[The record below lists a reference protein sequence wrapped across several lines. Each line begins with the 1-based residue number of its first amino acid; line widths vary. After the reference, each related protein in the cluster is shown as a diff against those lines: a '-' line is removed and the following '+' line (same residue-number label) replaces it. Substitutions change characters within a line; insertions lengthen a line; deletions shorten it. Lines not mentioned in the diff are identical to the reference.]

1 MVVFTSFQAFGIKEK
16 GRNKVVRKLLQ
27 IILLSFIPL
36 SGCSSPESER
46 ELEYDPVELI
56 QYEDCLD
63 TYVPSYCEY
72 LKPVKK

>member
-1 MVVFTSFQAFGIKEK
+1 MKK
-16 GRNKVVRKLLQ
+16 H
-27 IILLSFIPL
+27 LLSIVIFSL
-36 SGCSSPESER
+36 LLTGCSSPESER

-63 TYVPSYCEY
+63 TYVPSFCEY

>member
-1 MVVFTSFQAFGIKEK
+1 MN
-16 GRNKVVRKLLQ
+16 NKVLFLSISVLL
-27 IILLSFIPL
+27 LT
-36 SGCSSPESER
+36 GCSSPEPER

-63 TYVPSYCEY
+63 TYVPDYCEY

>member
-1 MVVFTSFQAFGIKEK
+1 M
-16 GRNKVVRKLLQ
+16 NNKLLFLS
-27 IILLSFIPL
+27 ISVLLL
-36 SGCSSPESER
+36 TGCSSPER

-63 TYVPSYCEY
+63 TYVPRYCEY

>member
-1 MVVFTSFQAFGIKEK
+1 M
-16 GRNKVVRKLLQ
+16 NKTITV
-27 IILLSFIPL
+27 ILLGLIPL
-36 SGCSSPESER
+36 SGCSSPEPER

>member
-1 MVVFTSFQAFGIKEK
+1 MKK
-16 GRNKVVRKLLQ
+16 H
-27 IILLSFIPL
+27 LLSIVIFSL
-36 SGCSSPESER
+36 LLTGCSSPEPER